1 MKLIARNK
9 HKYTMTSQFPENFWE
24 DWKEN
29 KEALKEKG
37 YSPFKIGK
45 DWYLALYDNEQEATD
60 EEFEQFNKMNVE
72 KGLEFLK
79 EIYPDLQQ
87 KVVDILKEKCENI
100 DTLYA
105 FLSSNRKIFTNSKDV
120 QIISDKIFDFNLN
133 LSD

>member
-1 MKLIARNK
+1 
-9 HKYTMTSQFPENFWE
+9 MTSEFPENFWE

-29 KEALKEKG
+29 KAALKEKG
-37 YSPFKIGK
+37 YSPFKVGK
-45 DWYLALYDNEQEATD
+45 TWYLAFYNNEEEATD
-60 EEFEQFNKMNVE
+60 EEFKEFNKMNVE

-100 DTLYA
+100 DMLYA
-105 FLSSNRKIFTNSKDV
+105 FLSNNRKIFTNSKDV
-120 QIISDKIFDFNLN
+120 QIISDKIFNFNLN

>member
-1 MKLIARNK
+1 MKFSMIWGVLLC
-9 HKYTMTSQFPENFWE
+9 FVNFCCQHTLRTE
-24 DWKEN
+24 R
-29 KEALKEKG
+29 KEKG
-37 YSPFKIGK
+37 YSPFKVGK